1 MLMLALS
8 NARERDV
15 DDWMNLFKQA
25 DSRFVFLGIK
35 TLEDSS
41 IAIIEAVWDG

>member
-1 MLMLALS
+1 MLALS
-8 NARERDV
+8 NARERDM

-35 TLEDSS
+35 TLENCPV
-41 IAIIEAVWDG
+41 AIIEAVWDG